1 VLSAL
6 KVNSLEQ
13 TILKGKGNMT
23 SQPIEDTVFGYTNI
37 EDKKFV
43 VLAYL
48 SAITSVSWAA
58 YHYKPIS
65 IELLGSPI

>member
-1 VLSAL
+1 MA
-6 KVNSLEQ
+6 
-13 TILKGKGNMT
+13 

-37 EDKKFV
+37 EDNKFV